1 MLLNFSGKF
10 SRVKPIS
17 SQISDQKE
25 VRWLILVWPELQDQ
39 KFTEKTGDST
49 IFQADFGQ
57 KICEFIHWKQ
67 AVQCSIGS
75 VVQCSAVFADVYT
88 FSDPGPY
95 FVVFELFAI
104 SVMFEILV
112 IFDLNMFRISIV
124 RCLKRCTILCCI
136 LMLFCM
142 MCFLNLCKFCT

>member
-25 VRWLILVWPELQDQ
+25 VRWLILVWPKLQDQ

-49 IFQADFGQ
+49 IFQAEFGQ

-75 VVQCSAVFADVYT
+75 VVQCSAVFADFYT
-88 FSDPGPY
+88 FSDPDSRLPKK
-95 FVVFELFAI
+95 FFFSNLRLLKIPTQKIKIFRVFW
-104 SVMFEILV
+104 
-112 IFDLNMFRISIV
+112 
-124 RCLKRCTILCCI
+124 LKNHQNPSSCDQNRQV
-136 LMLFCM
+136 
-142 MCFLNLCKFCT
+142 